1 MQLRLCFFCY
11 LSLHT
16 TPIQADIFFRS
27 SRMFFRS
34 RNARN
39 SGGYTM
45 RVCIFWVRCTL
56 LAGISIVYLNLGKIK
71 SEYTMRVCIWILKK
85 NSDEQTAHRYFFYQL
100 D

>member
-1 MQLRLCFFCY
+1 MQLRLCFFL
-11 LSLHT
+11 LSITAYYTHSSRHL
-16 TPIQADIFFRS
+16 FRS

-45 RVCIFWVRCTL
+45 RVCVFWVRCTL

-85 NSDEQTAHRYFFYQL
+85 NSDEQTAHRYFFY
-100 D
+100 